1 MYICQLNNYPLKSLY
16 ILYIKSSNYYG
27 GFAKSNDCCKINI
40 NLYIISDFKMRKI
53 NINQFADIFKSPKM
67 IINTLLIIGFILL
80 FTGIIVSKYFFFQTI
95 VDSDNISKVTVV
107 APKNIE
113 VVDSIKT
120 EKRKREVAQKVSL
133 VYSPADD
140 GYVKNNLNEI
150 TKLIIEIRNRDV
162 SLKDKQKELD
172 SIFDVSDNQ
181 IKAFTISFFLNS
193 NEEILNHIFDMSE
206 KTLTSVLNEG
216 ITEKDFEENKTLAQI
231 IRRNVEP
238 NTTKN
243 QISVITALLEQ
254 VIVPN
259 MIIDEAATDLARK
272 NAREMVSPIIVK
284 FSKGDTIVKAGE
296 PVTQVKKEA
305 LSQAGYNILRI
316 NLKGIL
322 SIFCLVCIG
331 VSCVFFY
338 LKYFEP
344 KFLNRKYTLII
355 GVLAL
360 FMAVLSVLLPASWSV
375 FILPFPFFAIILSV
389 FFNARTSFFITVTL
403 LTITTLSFQFSALAM
418 SVFILS
424 IIVSTIGVTTVKY
437 SRRFDIVKVGGF
449 TAGAVAIIIICVY
462 YDLGFERL
470 TLDVLAGALNG
481 FISGIFALG
490 MIPIF
495 ENLFKVITV
504 FGLAELGDYNQP
516 LLKKLHEAAPGTFEH
531 SLRVSNLAESAAE
544 AIGADPILARV
555 GALYHDVGKIVRPLF
570 FVENQTYSGIE
581 NPHEKLTP
589 RSSKMVITSHTKD
602 GINLAKEY
610 HIPDVIQDFIIQ
622 HHGNSLASYFYNQ
635 AVQQEGAENVK
646 EEQFRYTGP
655 KPNTKETAI
664 LMIADAVESASRTL
678 KEHSQGELDAL
689 INKIIN
695 DRLNDNQ
702 LSDSP
707 LTLRDIKIIASTL
720 SRVLRSVFHKR
731 IKYQETID
739 DLKEKEKNSQGNV

>member
-1 MYICQLNNYPLKSLY
+1 
-16 ILYIKSSNYYG
+16 
-27 GFAKSNDCCKINI
+27 
-40 NLYIISDFKMRKI
+40 MRKI
-53 NINQFADIFKSPKM
+53 NINHFAEFFKSPKM
-67 IINTLLIIGFILL
+67 ITNTFLMAGFILL

-95 VDSDNISKVTVV
+95 VDTDNISKVTVI
-107 APKNIE
+107 APKDIE
-113 VVDSIKT
+113 IVDSIKT
-120 EKRKREVAQKVSL
+120 EKRKREVAQKVGT

-140 GYVKNNLNEI
+140 GYIKSNFNEI
-150 TKLIIEIRNRDV
+150 VNLVIEIRNRNI
-162 SLKDKQKELD
+162 LEKEKEKELD
-172 SIFDVSDNQ
+172 SIFDISDSQ
-181 IKAFTISFFLNS
+181 MKDSTISFLLNS
-193 NEEILNHIFDMSE
+193 NEEVLKHVFVSAE
-206 KTLTSVLNEG
+206 KTLTAVLNEG
-216 ITEKDFEENKTLAQI
+216 ITEKDFEENSLNKI
-231 IRRNVEP
+231 IRRNIET
-238 NTTKN
+238 NTIKIQTN
-243 QISVITALLEQ
+243 VITALLEQ

-259 MIIDEAATDLARK
+259 MIIDEAATSLARK
-272 NAREMVSPIIVK
+272 NAREMVSPIMVK
-284 FSKGDTIVKAGE
+284 FNKGDTIVKVGE

-305 LSQAGYNILRI
+305 LSKAGYNILRI
-316 NLKGIL
+316 NFKGIL
-322 SIFCLVCIG
+322 GIFCLVCIG
-331 VSCVFFY
+331 VSSVFFY

-360 FMAVLSVLLPASWSV
+360 FMAVLSTLLPATWSV
-375 FILPFPFFAIILSV
+375 FMLPFPFFTIILSV
-389 FFNARTSFFITVTL
+389 FLNARTSFFMTVTL
-403 LTITTLSFQFSALAM
+403 LTIITLSLQFSALAM

-424 IIVSTIGVTTVKY
+424 IIVSTIGITTVKY
-437 SRRFDIVKVGGF
+437 SRRFDIVKVGAI
-449 TAGAVAIIIICVY
+449 TAASMAVVIICVY
-462 YDLGFERL
+462 YDLGFYKL
-470 TLDVLAGALNG
+470 MQDVLAGVLNG
-481 FISGIFALG
+481 FVSGIFALG
-490 MIPIF
+490 MIPMF
-495 ENLFKVITV
+495 ENVFKVITA

-622 HHGNSLASYFYNQ
+622 HHGSSLASYFYNQ

-678 KEHSQGELDAL
+678 KDQSQEEIDAL
-689 INKIIN
+689 INKIIQ

-707 LTLRDIKIIASTL
+707 LTLKDIKIIAATL

-731 IKYQETID
+731 IKYQEAID
-739 DLKEKEKNSQGNV
+739 DIKEKEAKSQGNV

>member
-1 MYICQLNNYPLKSLY
+1 
-16 ILYIKSSNYYG
+16 
-27 GFAKSNDCCKINI
+27 
-40 NLYIISDFKMRKI
+40 MRKL
-53 NINQFADIFKSPKM
+53 NINQFAEFFKSPKM
-67 IINTLLIIGFILL
+67 VINTLLITGFIIL

-95 VDSDNISKVTVV
+95 VDSDNISKVTVA
-107 APKNIE
+107 APKDIE
-113 VVDSIKT
+113 VIDSIKT
-120 EKRKREVAQKVSL
+120 EKRKREVSQKVSL

-140 GYVKNNLNEI
+140 GYIKNNLNEI
-150 TKLIIEIRNRDV
+150 IQLITEIRHRDIPE
-162 SLKDKQKELD
+162 KDKQKELESVLDISD
-172 SIFDVSDNQ
+172 SQ
-181 IKAFTISFFLNS
+181 IKSFTISFFLNA
-193 NEEILNHIFDMSE
+193 NEETLNQVFDSAE
-206 KTLTSVLNEG
+206 KTLVSVLNEG
-216 ITEKDFEENKTLAQI
+216 ITEKDFEENSLSKI
-231 IRRNVEP
+231 IRRNIET
-238 NTTKN
+238 NTIKN
-243 QISVITALLEQ
+243 KINVITALLEQ

-259 MIIDEAATDLARK
+259 MIIDEAATELARK
-272 NAREMVSPIIVK
+272 NAREMVSPIKVK
-284 FSKGDTIVKAGE
+284 FNKGDTIVKVGE

-316 NLKGIL
+316 NFKGIL
-322 SIFCLVCIG
+322 GIFCLVCIG

-344 KFLNRKYTLII
+344 KFLNKKYTLII
-355 GVLAL
+355 GVLAI
-360 FMAVLSVLLPASWSV
+360 FMAVLSILLPPSWSV

-389 FFNARTSFFITVTL
+389 FLNARTSFFVTVTL
-403 LTITTLSFQFSALAM
+403 LTIITLSLQFSALAM

-424 IIVSTIGVTTVKY
+424 VIVSTIGVTTVKY
-437 SRRFDIVKVGGF
+437 SRRYDIVKVGGV
-449 TAGAVAIIIICVY
+449 TAVAMAVIILCVY
-462 YDLGFERL
+462 YDLGFEKL
-470 TLDVLAGALNG
+470 TLDIFTGVLNG
-481 FISGIFALG
+481 FMSGILALG

-495 ENLFKVITV
+495 ENVFKVITA

-531 SLRVSNLAESAAE
+531 SLRVSNLTESAAE
-544 AIGADPILARV
+544 AIGADPVLARV

-622 HHGNSLASYFYNQ
+622 HHGDSLASYFYNQ

-646 EEQFRYTGP
+646 EDQFRYTGP

-678 KEHSQGELDAL
+678 KDHSQEELDAL
-689 INKIIN
+689 INKIIQ

-707 LTLRDIKIIASTL
+707 LTLKDIKIIAATL

-739 DLKEKEKNSQGNV
+739 DIKEREKNNQGNV